1 MVYGFDTTCHVLSIE
16 HTHTQLVKL
25 NVPLTI
31 EDWKGQKTNKQ
42 KTNTAKKKQKTSNS
56 NAHDM
61 SEQSMTFLK

>member
-16 HTHTQLVKL
+16 HTHTHTQLVKL

-42 KTNTAKKKQKTSNS
+42 KTNTAKKKTSNS

-61 SEQSMTFLK
+61 SEQSMIFLK